1 MEWRGLDLDKWIY
14 LIYAFIALN
23 LNPQPIQIMVSSV
36 FDNNLEITNIL
47 VNILTYLS
55 EYYKRSDN
63 NSHQI
68 KNAERIGNYWL
79 QHWDL

>member
-55 EYYKRSDN
+55 EY
-63 NSHQI
+63 
-68 KNAERIGNYWL
+68 
-79 QHWDL
+79 